1 MGCLF
6 QRTPAKLAI
15 GEKRVPDFLAR
26 LCLTVWKVKVEPAK
40 MNHKLTLAVLAGVSI
55 GLAAAQAI
63 HAQQAKAPPAYVIAE
78 VEKDPTKTE
87 DPAAS
92 RRYAEEAPKSLAA
105 FQAQYLVR
113 GGKIQT
119 FEGEAPKGYI
129 VVIGFESVEKAR
141 GWYYSPAYEA
151 IKSIRQNST
160 KSRIL
165 IVEGVTVQ

>member
-1 MGCLF
+1 MCRS
-6 QRTPAKLAI
+6 QTRTEENKA
-15 GEKRVPDFLAR
+15 VN
-26 LCLTVWKVKVEPAK
+26 T
-40 MNHKLTLAVLAGVSI
+40 NHKLALAVLAGVSM

-63 HAQQAKAPPAYVIAE
+63 HAQQAKVPPAYIIAE
-78 VEKDPTKTE
+78 VEKDPTKLE

-113 GGKIQT
+113 GGKTQT
-119 FEGEAPKGYI
+119 LEGEAPKGYI

-151 IKSIRQNST
+151 IKPIRQNST

-165 IVEGVTVQ
+165 IVEGTTAQ